1 MNGNPLTKEE
11 TAAVQ
16 ETAKNGDF
24 LDRLLLVL
32 LHTGLTATEFTHMH
46 DNWLDPLPES
56 IEAYE
61 DTVPIIRIPSKAAC
75 RKLKLGTHLEI
86 LQRTGRCGYCKDIGY
101 EKWFPGQ
108 PDSDCR
114 VRNVPVPDEDTARTL
129 YWWFSRYSSTP
140 ISVNSLKN
148 RLSRLADKA
157 NLERNITP
165 RDIRATYG
173 TNLVRM
179 GFSSKEVAELM
190 GLFTHLIT
198 REFFEAADMPVDWP
212 ENKSDS
218 TILAAI
224 AENEPVIKTEIGDL
238 VGINT
243 SAGTKRAS
251 DLIDRELLVRV
262 GERRGKIERLTTY
275 GVNPKKLEEEGF
287 DELVG
292 RCSSD
297 REEADE

>member
-1 MNGNPLTKEE
+1 
-11 TAAVQ
+11 
-16 ETAKNGDF
+16 
-24 LDRLLLVL
+24 
-32 LHTGLTATEFTHMH
+32 MH

-56 IEAYE
+56 IEACE
-61 DTVPIIRIPSKAAC
+61 DTVPIIRIPSEATC
-75 RKLKLGTHLEI
+75 RKLKLGVNLEI
-86 LQRTGRCGYCKDIGY
+86 HQRTGRCGYCKDIGY

-148 RLSRLADKA
+148 RLSKLAERA
-157 NLERNITP
+157 GLGRNITP
-165 RDIRATYG
+165 RDMRATYG

-179 GFSSKEVAELM
+179 EFSSREVAELM
-190 GLFTHLIT
+190 GLSTHLLT
-198 REFFEAADMPVDWP
+198 REFFEAAGRPVDWP

-224 AENEPVIKTEIGDL
+224 AENEPVIKTEIGGL
-238 VGINT
+238 VGIHK

-251 DLIDRELLVRV
+251 DLIDRGLVVKV
-262 GERRGKIERLTTY
+262 GERQGKVERLTTY
-275 GVNPKKLEEEGF
+275 GVNPEMLEEEGF
-287 DELVG
+287 DELVD

-297 REEADE
+297 GEKSYE